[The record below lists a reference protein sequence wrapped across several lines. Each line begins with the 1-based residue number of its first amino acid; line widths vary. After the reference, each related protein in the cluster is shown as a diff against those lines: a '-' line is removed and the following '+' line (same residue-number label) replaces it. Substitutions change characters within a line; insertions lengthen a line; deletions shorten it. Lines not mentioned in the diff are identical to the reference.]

1 MYEIELK
8 ARVKDRQKIIPLINS
23 FAVFKGTLVKNDVYY
38 HFKKSPEQ
46 KAISLQNQNA
56 EKPYITCRLRHE
68 QITAPDGTKKTADLL
83 TYKSKEMHTYSNGT
97 ACEVN
102 QENETELSDSKT
114 VEKLLLD
121 TGFEPAYTK
130 TKDVMQWETQTP
142 FGKALLELCKVEK
155 LGDFLEIEIIAE
167 NCYNEKAINEELKS
181 LLLKSGLQTSDIED
195 KYYCELL
202 AEAAVM
208 QTKTTDSHADK
219 IKS

>member
-1 MYEIELK
+1 
-8 ARVKDRQKIIPLINS
+8 
-23 FAVFKGTLVKNDVYY
+23 
-38 HFKKSPEQ
+38 
-46 KAISLQNQNA
+46 
-56 EKPYITCRLRHE
+56 E

-83 TYKSKEMHTYSNGT
+83 TYKSKEMHTFSNGT

-181 LLLKSGLQTSDIED
+181 LLLKSGLQTSDIEN

-202 AEAAVM
+202 AEAAGN
-208 QTKTTDSHADK
+208 ADK
-219 IKS
+219 NN

>member
-8 ARVKDRQKIIPLINS
+8 ACVKDRQKIIPLINS

-83 TYKSKEMHTYSNGT
+83 TYKSKEMHTFSNGT

-102 QENETELSDSKT
+102 QENE
-114 VEKLLLD
+114 KLHI
-121 TGFEPAYTK
+121 T
-130 TKDVMQWETQTP
+130 
-142 FGKALLELCKVEK
+142 
-155 LGDFLEIEIIAE
+155 
-167 NCYNEKAINEELKS
+167 
-181 LLLKSGLQTSDIED
+181 
-195 KYYCELL
+195 
-202 AEAAVM
+202 
-208 QTKTTDSHADK
+208 
-219 IKS
+219 